1 MRRAV
6 VVLAGGTS
14 RRWGGRDKTAVLL
27 AGSTVLEHAVTGLA
41 AGAGVGLADVVVVA
55 PPDHPARAALP
66 GARWVRE
73 EPPGG
78 GPVAGLAAAVA
89 VLDPGVEV
97 VVVGAGD
104 APFAGTAARSLL
116 DAVTAG
122 LDGSIGTDPGGRDQ
136 PLLAVY
142 RVAALRS
149 ALPPVAGGRL
159 RDVVAALRLARV
171 PVDARA
177 ALDLDTPADLADAE
191 RLLAT
196 PPHPDQHPHHDH
208 GIQRDQGQRDHDDG
222 PAAS

>member
-14 RRWGGRDKTAVLL
+14 RRWGGRDKTAALL
-27 AGSTVLEHAVTGLA
+27 GGSAVLEHAVTGLA

-66 GARWVRE
+66 GVRWVRE
-73 EPPGG
+73 EPSGG

-89 VLDPGVEV
+89 VLGPGVEV

-104 APFAGTAARSLL
+104 APFAGAAVRPLL
-116 DAVTAG
+116 DAVTPG
-122 LDGSIGTDPGGRDQ
+122 LDGSLGTDPDGHDQ

-142 RVAALRS
+142 RVAALRA
-149 ALPPVAGGRL
+149 ALPPGPGGRL

-177 ALDLDTPADLADAE
+177 ALDLDTPADLAAAE
-191 RLLAT
+191 RLL
-196 PPHPDQHPHHDH
+196 PRDH
-208 GIQRDQGQRDHDDG
+208 GIQRERAAG
-222 PAAS
+222 PGTP